1 MVVKNISLWKI
12 SIASIISGPQETYL
26 SNKKSKNCYLSR
38 SKEIHEWSPVLDGL
52 IILNFTVVSLEVT
65 KVVAHDQVHL
75 YSGEI

>member
-1 MVVKNISLWKI
+1 M
-12 SIASIISGPQETYL
+12 
-26 SNKKSKNCYLSR
+26 
-38 SKEIHEWSPVLDGL
+38 LDGL